1 MSQHQLPEAPRRGR
15 HLVLHL
21 KRALFTAFIAA
32 ALATAGATADA
43 RISADVSAGA
53 LNLGTVLKAASRL
66 GACPPE
72 VTNSTCASRTG
83 EGLVPGIGSVTE
95 AYTWISDIGPP
106 SCAEAFGITRAYPVT
121 FVVAGKGEIHFA
133 IAGAAQCVSQE
144 AVRTQ
149 GQAFT
154 VTGGTGIYAGASGSG
169 TVERKLGTSTDT
181 GRSGSETWTG
191 TLSVAGMEF
200 DTTPPVISGTSAKT
214 VRTPRQVRRV
224 RVTYNL
230 TARDDVDGSVPV
242 TCQPA
247 SGSRFKIGRTV
258 VTCSATD
265 MSANTATASFRVT
278 VRRR

>member
-1 MSQHQLPEAPRRGR
+1 MPPGPATSCASLFGVRAT
-15 HLVLHL
+15 
-21 KRALFTAFIAA
+21 RALFTTFIAA

-43 RISADVSAGA
+43 MTSAPDVSAGT
-53 LNLGTVLKAASRL
+53 LNLRAVLKADSSL

-72 VTNSTCASRTG
+72 ATINNTCASRTG

-106 SCAEAFGITRAYPVT
+106 SCPEGFGITRAYPVT

-149 GQAFT
+149 AQAFT
-154 VTGGTGIYAGASGSG
+154 VTGGTGIYVGATGSG
-169 TVERKLGTSTDT
+169 TVERKLGSGTAT

-200 DTTPPVISGTSAKT
+200 DTTPPVLSGASAKT
-214 VRTPRQVRRV
+214 VRAPRRARRV
-224 RVTYNL
+224 RVTYKV
-230 TARDDVDGSVPV
+230 TASDAVDGSVPV

-247 SGSRFKIGRTV
+247 SRSRFKIGRTV

-265 MSANTATASFRVT
+265 MSGNTATASFRVT

>member
-1 MSQHQLPEAPRRGR
+1 MTSAP
-15 HLVLHL
+15 
-21 KRALFTAFIAA
+21 
-32 ALATAGATADA
+32 
-43 RISADVSAGA
+43 DVSAGT
-53 LNLGTVLKAASRL
+53 LNLRAVLKADSRL

-83 EGLVPGIGSVTE
+83 EGLVPGIGSVAE

-106 SCAEAFGITRAYPVT
+106 SCPEASGITRAYPIR

-149 GQAFT
+149 GQTFT
-154 VTGGTGIYAGASGSG
+154 VTGGTGIYAGATGSG
-169 TVERKLGTSTDT
+169 TVERKLGTATDT

-200 DTTPPVISGTSAKT
+200 DTTPPVLSGASAKT
-214 VRTPRQVRRV
+214 VRAPRRVRRV
-224 RVTYNL
+224 RVTYKL
-230 TARDDVDGSVPV
+230 TARDNVDGSIPV

-265 MSANTATASFRVT
+265 MSGNTATASFRIT